1 MAILEVK
8 DLKKSFGDAEVLKG
22 ISFSLEEKNV
32 LAIIGSAA
40 LHQYARNCGQRLDNR

>member
-32 LAIIGSAA
+32 LALSLIHISEPTR
-40 LHQYARNCGQRLDNR
+40 H